1 MAQNDRLFQIPAGE
15 TVTVR
20 LMNPVNFGPSHLK
33 RFMAPLVPGL
43 DIFARNPAFS
53 FLVEHSSGRK
63 LVFDLG
69 IRKDWQNYAPEIAEY
84 IPTTGYNIEVTQ
96 NVAEILDEHGIPPKD
111 IEAVIWS
118 HWHWDHI
125 GDPSTFP
132 PSTDL
137 IVGPGFKDAMLPGF
151 PAKPDSPIRESDY
164 ANRTLREIP
173 FTTTDPRTLRI
184 GQFPAYDYFGD
195 GSFYLL
201 DSPGHAVGHLCGL
214 ARTTTNPDTFVLMG
228 GDIAH
233 YTGIF
238 RPSKHLPLPES
249 IHPHPFLGAAS
260 EAAFCPGS
268 AWEELQASRGR
279 GATDTLFEP
288 TFGHDIP
295 LAVETIRKLQ
305 EIDCD
310 EEVFV
315 IVAHDFAV
323 RDGVEHF
330 PASLNDWK
338 ARGWGRKLRWAFLR
352 ELEGYW
358 REKGLLKGSE

>member
-1 MAQNDRLFQIPAGE
+1 MAQDRLFQIPAGDAI
-15 TVTVR
+15 TVK
-20 LMNPVNFGPSHLK
+20 LINPVNFGPSHLK
-33 RFMAPLVPGL
+33 RFMTPQVPGL
-43 DIFARNPAFS
+43 DTFARNPAFS
-53 FLVEHSSGRK
+53 FLIEHSSGRK

-69 IRKDWQNYAPEIAEY
+69 IRKDWQNYAPKIAEY
-84 IPTTGYNIEVTQ
+84 VPTTGYKIEVTH
-96 NVAEILDEHGIPPKD
+96 NVADILEEQGIKPKEV
-111 IEAVIWS
+111 EAVIWS

-137 IVGPGFKDAMLPGF
+137 IVGPGFKDAMLPGY
-151 PAKPDSPIRESDY
+151 PANPDSPIRESDY
-164 ANRTLREIP
+164 SNRTLREIP
-173 FTTTDPRTLRI
+173 FPPHGLRI
-184 GQFPAYDYFGD
+184 GQFPAHDYFSD

-201 DSPGHAVGHLCGL
+201 DSPGHAIGHLCGL

-238 RPSKHLPLPES
+238 RPSKYLPLPEA
-249 IHPHPFLGAAS
+249 ITPHPLSTNPGS
-260 EAAFCPGS
+260 ICGMESAFCPGS

-279 GATDTLFEP
+279 GKTDSLFEP

-295 LAVETIRKLQ
+295 KAMETIGKLQ
-305 EIDCD
+305 EVDCD
-310 EEVFV
+310 EDVFV
-315 IVAHDFAV
+315 IIAHDFAV

-330 PASLNDWK
+330 PAALNEWK

-358 REKGLLKGSE
+358 RAKGLVE